1 MPHHICLT
9 REDAPRLS
17 EASLFFRNQT
27 EESKCQTTTNR
38 ANLPPGVCVLHS
50 RRLVP
55 CIIIFVLGVGSLL
68 PWNFF
73 IIASQYFQ
81 RRLAAA
87 PSTTSGGGGYSY
99 ELWMPLAANLP
110 LVVSSLLN
118 CLCTRCCGRGL
129 PAALRR
135 CCGRGLPAAP
145 CGSCDL
151 KHCPLVVFTMV
162 LIIGLFAATAV
173 LVDVDMEPRIFF
185 YVTMA
190 TIVVINM
197 SNGVLVGSLFGVVS
211 LLFQQHLRW
220 FMIGQGASGLIA
232 ALVMLVS
239 ILSRVP
245 EQAYFIIPCVVA
257 AVTLA
262 CYLCLGMS
270 PRTHTHG
277 DGVDSPQQDSQEPP
291 GSTEMTALSN
301 SSEAPEDQRRDE
313 NQERCSGWRVFKEI
327 RWMAAYVMAVFVVTL
342 SVFPVITS
350 RVQTVSKDNAAWD
363 KVFTCVCCLIVF
375 NAMDL
380 LGRIATIFVQWPLKE
395 SRWLPIAVASRGLFV
410 PLLIMCNVQNFR
422 SPAVFR
428 SDGFFA
434 FIMAL
439 FAVSNGYLA
448 SLCVAYAPRLVRG
461 ADCEAAGLVMS
472 LFMVLGLSL
481 GAFLSF
487 CFMRFLSCDLSSSH

>member
-1 MPHHICLT
+1 
-9 REDAPRLS
+9 
-17 EASLFFRNQT
+17 
-27 EESKCQTTTNR
+27 
-38 ANLPPGVCVLHS
+38 
-50 RRLVP
+50 
-55 CIIIFVLGVGSLL
+55 IIIFVLGVGSLL

-81 RRLAAA
+81 RRLAAE

-129 PAALRR
+129 PAA
-135 CCGRGLPAAP
+135 P

-151 KHCPLVVFTMV
+151 KHSPLVVSTMV

-239 ILSRVP
+239 ILSEVP
-245 EQAYFIIPCVVA
+245 AQAYFIIPCVVA

-291 GSTEMTALSN
+291 GSTGRLLSPCSHSRYSDT
-301 SSEAPEDQRRDE
+301 SSEAARHQSAISVKSNTTTAESHNVKSSCVPQ
-313 NQERCSGWRVFKEI
+313 I
-327 RWMAAYVMAVFVVTL
+327 RWMAAYVMAVFIVTL

-380 LGRIATIFVQWPLKE
+380 LGRIATIFVQWPSKE

-487 CFMRFLSCDLSSSH
+487 WYMRVL

>member
-1 MPHHICLT
+1 MSNDHQQGEP
-9 REDAPRLS
+9 APR
-17 EASLFFRNQT
+17 
-27 EESKCQTTTNR
+27 
-38 ANLPPGVCVLHS
+38 

-81 RRLAAA
+81 RRLAAE

-99 ELWMPLAANLP
+99 ELWMTLAANLP

-118 CLCTRCCGRGL
+118 CLCTSGCGRGL

-190 TIVVINM
+190 TIVVIN
-197 SNGVLVGSLFGVVS
+197 
-211 LLFQQHLRW
+211 
-220 FMIGQGASGLIA
+220 SG
-232 ALVMLVS
+232 
-239 ILSRVP
+239 VP

-291 GSTEMTALSN
+291 GSTGRLLS
-301 SSEAPEDQRRDE
+301 P
-313 NQERCSGWRVFKEI
+313 CSHSCYFKSFIVAFQLI
-327 RWMAAYVMAVFVVTL
+327 RA
-342 SVFPVITS
+342 
-350 RVQTVSKDNAAWD
+350 QK
-363 KVFTCVCCLIVF
+363 
-375 NAMDL
+375 
-380 LGRIATIFVQWPLKE
+380 
-395 SRWLPIAVASRGLFV
+395 
-410 PLLIMCNVQNFR
+410 
-422 SPAVFR
+422 
-428 SDGFFA
+428 
-434 FIMAL
+434 
-439 FAVSNGYLA
+439 
-448 SLCVAYAPRLVRG
+448 RLVINRRS
-461 ADCEAAGLVMS
+461 ASKAT
-472 LFMVLGLSL
+472 
-481 GAFLSF
+481 
-487 CFMRFLSCDLSSSH
+487 RP